1 MEPSVMEDIGRRF
14 VRYSTKFPEEVI
26 DLQEE
31 IKIIQNEIESRFQE
45 DIGNIKRI
53 LNNKRI
59 SININ
64 FPQFENN
71 IYLIKQ
77 ALYTH
82 TKIPDP
88 EKCGDVLR
96 FYTANLFICK
106 DVLQILVRY
115 VQEFIIEKLRR
126 SYLDYEKRINNVMI
140 RDFHEFIGYC
150 NNIDKIITN

>member
-1 MEPSVMEDIGRRF
+1 MEPSVMEDIGRIF

-31 IKIIQNEIESRFQE
+31 IKIIQNEIEYRFQE

-96 FYTANLFICK
+96 FYTALHLQGCFADTCKICP
-106 DVLQILVRY
+106 
-115 VQEFIIEKLRR
+115 
-126 SYLDYEKRINNVMI
+126 RIYHRETSAIVS
-140 RDFHEFIGYC
+140 RL
-150 NNIDKIITN
+150 